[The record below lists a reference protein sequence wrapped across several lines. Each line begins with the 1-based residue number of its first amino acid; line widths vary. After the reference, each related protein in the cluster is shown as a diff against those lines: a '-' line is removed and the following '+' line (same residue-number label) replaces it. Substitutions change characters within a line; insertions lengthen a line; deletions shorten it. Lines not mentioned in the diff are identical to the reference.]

1 VAASGDWQLQTI
13 VQPPSCTPDRV
24 TVGPNPMM
32 SGPAEDETPPG
43 TSLLLLVFFGWLFW
57 SIAPKSEIQVLY
69 FPWFVEQVESDNIKS
84 ITINGIEIHGELRAE
99 KPYQSESSS
108 TITPVRNFYTYLP
121 SDGMIAPLVQK
132 LTNLGAAKATQPV
145 RIETGPPKMVGGL
158 VAIMLLL
165 PTVLLVFLIYLIMQR
180 QQDRS

>member
-1 VAASGDWQLQTI
+1 
-13 VQPPSCTPDRV
+13 
-24 TVGPNPMM
+24 
-32 SGPAEDETPPG
+32 
-43 TSLLLLVFFGWLFW
+43 
-57 SIAPKSEIQVLY
+57 
-69 FPWFVEQVESDNIKS
+69 
-84 ITINGIEIHGELRAE
+84 
-99 KPYQSESSS
+99 
-108 TITPVRNFYTYLP
+108 
-121 SDGMIAPLVQK
+121 MIAPLVQK